1 MITEK
6 KMFLKIGHRGA
17 RAYEIENTLKSFQR
31 AIEFGVNAI
40 ELDVRK
46 TKDGKL
52 IVIHDDNLKR
62 VFGKDVLVS
71 DASLKELKNLTDN
84 KIPAL
89 QEALQ
94 FIGGRVEKILIEL
107 KETGCEKNVLE
118 IVKKETMRDRAIIVS
133 FHEDALSEIRRLDG
147 KIETGLI
154 YAKHKNP
161 IASALRLNAQYLVP
175 LYRLVYTKNIIDA
188 HKNKLKVIVWT
199 INTAEEAEEY
209 RGKGVDGIA
218 TDKPDIIKS
227 F

>member
-1 MITEK
+1 
-6 KMFLKIGHRGA
+6 MFLKIGHRGA
-17 RAYEIENTLKSFQR
+17 RAYEIENTLKSFQT
-31 AIEFGVNAI
+31 AIELGANAI

-62 VFGKDVLVS
+62 VFGKDVGVS
-71 DASLKELKNLTDN
+71 DASLKELKALTKD
-84 KIPAL
+84 KMPAL

-94 FIGGRVEKILIEL
+94 FIGKRVEKILIEL
-107 KETGCEKNVLE
+107 KEAGCEKTVLE
-118 IVKKETMRDRAIIVS
+118 IVKKEAMQDRAIIVS
-133 FHEDALSEIRRLDG
+133 FHENALSEIRRLDSR
-147 KIETGLI
+147 IETGLI

-161 IASALRLNAQYLVP
+161 ITSALRLNAQYLVP
-175 LYRLVYTKNIIDA
+175 LYRLTHTKHIKDA
-188 HKNKLKVIVWT
+188 HKNGLKVVVWT
-199 INTAEEAEEY
+199 INTAKEAEEY